1 MKTVVVLFG
10 GVSSEH
16 DVSTVSAMSVIENI
30 SKDKYNVLP
39 VGITKD
45 GRWFK
50 YSGDISRLPEDKWL
64 EDEENCVPAIIS
76 PDRKDHGIIV
86 FENGRS
92 EKIYVDVVFPVLH
105 GANGEDGTIQGFM
118 QIAGIPC
125 VGCDCV
131 SSGICMDKALTNIMA
146 DAAGICQAKW
156 DHVLK
161 HRFEKNP
168 DEFIK
173 KASEKLGYP
182 IFVKPANA
190 GSSVGISKAYDEEG
204 LKEAINKAFNF
215 DNKVVLEE
223 AVDGQ
228 EIECAVLGNDDV
240 FVSIPGE
247 IVPCNDFYDYDAKYI
262 SAESELKIP
271 AGLSEEKMQEV
282 RNAALEVY
290 KFLGCSGFARIDF
303 FVRRSDGCVMLNEPN
318 TIPGFTSISMYP
330 KMMEH
335 SGVPYSQLL
344 DRLISLAEEKWS

>member
-16 DVSTVSAMSVIENI
+16 DVSTVSAMSVINNI
-30 SKDKYNVLP
+30 PQDKYRVVP
-39 VGITKD
+39 IGITKD
-45 GRWFK
+45 GRWLK
-50 YSGDISRLPEDKWL
+50 YSGDISLLPEDKWL
-64 EDEENCVPAIIS
+64 EDEANCVPAIVS

-86 FENGRS
+86 FENGGT

-146 DAAGICQAKW
+146 DAAGIAQAKW
-156 DHVLK
+156 DQILK
-161 HRFEKNP
+161 HRFVADP
-168 DEFIK
+168 DAYVK
-173 KASEKLGYP
+173 KAAEKLGYP

-190 GSSVGISKAYDEEG
+190 GSSVGISKAYDAQS
-204 LKEAINKAFNF
+204 LKEAISKAFAY

-223 AVDGQ
+223 AVVGQ
-228 EIECAVLGNDDV
+228 EIECAVLGNEEV
-240 FVSIPGE
+240 FVSAPGE
-247 IVPCNDFYDYDAKYI
+247 IVPCNDFYDYEAKYI
-262 SAESELKIP
+262 SAQSELKIP
-271 AGLSEEKMQEV
+271 AELSEEKLQEV
-282 RNAALEVY
+282 RQTALEVY

-303 FVRRSDGCVMLNEPN
+303 FVRSSDGCVMLNEPN

-335 SGVPYSQLL
+335 SGVPYPELL
-344 DRLISLAEEKWS
+344 DRLICLAEEKWC

>member
-16 DVSTVSAMSVIENI
+16 EVSNVSAMSVIENVP
-30 SKDKYNVLP
+30 KEKYNVLP
-39 VGITKD
+39 IGITKD
-45 GRWFK
+45 GRWLK
-50 YSGDISRLPEDKWL
+50 YSGDVSRLPEDRWL

-86 FENGRS
+86 FGENGA
-92 EKIYVDVVFPVLH
+92 EKIYVDVVLPVLH

-131 SSGICMDKALTNIMA
+131 SSGICMDKALTNIMT
-146 DAAGICQAKW
+146 DAAGISQAKW

-161 HRFEKNP
+161 YQFEKDP

-173 KASEKLGYP
+173 NAAKKLGYP

-190 GSSVGISKAYDEEG
+190 GSSVGISKAHDENE
-204 LKEAINKAFNF
+204 LKEAINNAFNY
-215 DNKVVLEE
+215 DCKVVLEE

-228 EIECAVLGNDDV
+228 EIECAVLGNEEV
-240 FVSIPGE
+240 FVSVPGE

-262 SAESELKIP
+262 CAESELKIP
-271 AGLSEEKMQEV
+271 ASLSEEKMQEV
-282 RNAALEVY
+282 RKTALEVY

-303 FVRRSDGCVMLNEPN
+303 FVRRSDGRVMLNEPN

-330 KMMEH
+330 KMMEY
-335 SGVPYSQLL
+335 SGVAYPELL
-344 DRLISLAEEKWS
+344 DRLICLAEEKWS

>member
-16 DVSTVSAMSVIENI
+16 DVSTVSAWSVIENI
-30 SKDKYNVLP
+30 PKDKYKVLP

-45 GRWFK
+45 GRWLM
-50 YSGDISRLPEDKWL
+50 YSGDVSRLPEDAWL
-64 EDEENCVPAIIS
+64 EDEENCVQAVIS

-86 FENGRS
+86 FKKTGA

-146 DAAGICQAKW
+146 DAAGISQAKW
-156 DHVLK
+156 LQILK
-161 HRFEKNP
+161 HNFKNDPEKYV
-168 DEFIK
+168 K
-173 KASEKLGYP
+173 QAAEKLGYP

-204 LKEAINKAFNF
+204 LKEAINKAFNY
-215 DNKVVLEE
+215 DCKAVLEE

-228 EIECAVLGNDDV
+228 EIECAVLGNEDV
-240 FVSIPGE
+240 LVSVPGE
-247 IVPCNDFYDYDAKYI
+247 IVPCNDFYDYEAKYI
-262 SAESELKIP
+262 SAQSKLKIP
-271 AGLSEEKMQEV
+271 AELSEEKIGEV
-282 RNAALEVY
+282 RDLALEVY

-303 FVRRSDGCVMLNEPN
+303 FVRKSDGCVMLNEPN

-330 KMMEH
+330 KMMEY
-335 SGVPYSQLL
+335 SGVPYSELL
-344 DRLISLAEEKWS
+344 DRLICLAEEKWS